1 MYIEFYSLIYISAGI
16 ITSLQELN
24 YFLNTK
30 LPRLATTN
38 SNDAYDLYKIT
49 IIYSSTWA
57 PLFAR
62 RPPATVF
69 LNDLTRMN
77 EIISAAVMLFI
88 SHISINVVAIEAVIK
103 LRAASVQQLGKAG
116 AGTRLGARTG
126 TTVSRAVVDNRGAIS
141 RKAHSELHLS

>member
-1 MYIEFYSLIYISAGI
+1 
-16 ITSLQELN
+16 
-24 YFLNTK
+24 
-30 LPRLATTN
+30 
-38 SNDAYDLYKIT
+38 
-49 IIYSSTWA
+49 
-57 PLFAR
+57 
-62 RPPATVF
+62 
-69 LNDLTRMN
+69 
-77 EIISAAVMLFI
+77 MLFI